1 MTFMTG
7 KFLFYFL
14 PVRFNIGGNFHD
26 FSVAQVHYRYLTL
39 AAETDHSRQPFCM
52 KHLRGQA
59 GLYHQVQCQQCE
71 HKPREANVKQRTI
84 TILTVDCIKRH
95 TILV

>member
-1 MTFMTG
+1 MTFTTG
-7 KFLFYFL
+7 KFLFDFL

-26 FSVAQVHYRYLTL
+26 FSVAQVHYVTL

-52 KHLRGQA
+52 KHLWGQA

-71 HKPREANVKQRTI
+71 HQTREANVKQRTV